1 MYYYDSTY
9 ILVLIGFLLSMA
21 AEGAVRLAYSK
32 WDDVQSR
39 TGLTGR
45 DIARRILDA
54 GGLQDVP
61 IQMIPGELTDNYD
74 SGSRVL
80 SLSQAVYQTDSV
92 ASIGI
97 AAHECGHA
105 LQDAQN
111 YMPLRIRSNLVP
123 IASVGS
129 RAAIPLF
136 LAGLFFFFR
145 PLQMIGI
152 CCFLFAVLFYL
163 VTLPVEFD
171 ASRRAIQILS
181 AGVVPEDEMAGVK
194 SVLNA
199 AAMTYVASALQAM
212 LQMARLILLSQ
223 KRRRD

>member
-105 LQDAQN
+105 MQDAQN
-111 YMPLRIRSNLVP
+111 YMPLRI
-123 IASVGS
+123 
-129 RAAIPLF
+129 
-136 LAGLFFFFR
+136 
-145 PLQMIGI
+145 
-152 CCFLFAVLFYL
+152 
-163 VTLPVEFD
+163 
-171 ASRRAIQILS
+171 
-181 AGVVPEDEMAGVK
+181 
-194 SVLNA
+194 
-199 AAMTYVASALQAM
+199 
-212 LQMARLILLSQ
+212 
-223 KRRRD
+223 